1 MKEKKKLFITL
12 CLFAIVVF
20 SNGVIPGYVNGF
32 SHYSKL
38 SLPVYWSNDQADYYV
53 SDRLS
58 DPVFK
63 KRIILT
69 KAQVWLENKYSIPAQ
84 GSFNILNFLF
94 LVWTVSLIYLLSR
107 TYYKTSFS
115 EALLGVGFFLLSMPI
130 LFAFSGYT
138 SSYDDFLQYAV
149 VLQLFYFFYR
159 SNYFLSMVFF
169 FLSLIIRETS
179 LIFIL
184 PILFFRNGFSFRQKL
199 LLIGVGMALYF
210 YFLSSI
216 SSSVDSIE
224 FFVNKR
230 FSAWKANFSSG
241 DRALEVLFC
250 FLIVLG
256 VPIRILV
263 GHPNK
268 SQEMLVLILLI
279 TINSFLVTI
288 SALVHE
294 TRLLFLPLLLLFP
307 MLGSLVEFH
316 INYQYLKSVKFFVF
330 AVIISVAVFSLFV
343 QSEVGET
350 SIFYNLYAIFGLIF
364 LVGFPSFLRFKKVK
378 INGFRNDLFL

>member
-1 MKEKKKLFITL
+1 
-12 CLFAIVVF
+12 
-20 SNGVIPGYVNGF
+20 
-32 SHYSKL
+32 
-38 SLPVYWSNDQADYYV
+38 
-53 SDRLS
+53 
-58 DPVFK
+58 
-63 KRIILT
+63 
-69 KAQVWLENKYSIPAQ
+69 
-84 GSFNILNFLF
+84 
-94 LVWTVSLIYLLSR
+94 
-107 TYYKTSFS
+107 
-115 EALLGVGFFLLSMPI
+115 MPI

-199 LLIGVGMALYF
+199 LLIGGGMALYF

-378 INGFRNDLFL
+378 INGLRNDLFL